1 MRRKIFIVMLI
12 GILASTGCGNVA
24 RGGEPVISDDTP
36 PTTSAKVAKDSLE
49 QKQSTQ
55 IENSNTVAYPPCIM
69 IDGTIYK
76 DTGYVSSMIG
86 CGNMDGEI
94 TSTVDETKL
103 PSENNQS
110 NFGSGYQYQ
119 GASENQIRVEID
131 GVKRIFRDINS
142 EDISIPMEVLNF
154 NAKVKEITEGGL
166 LLVTYIDVAEGFVAM
181 SEGDY
186 YVSTENLRDEVKVG
200 DIITIWFNGMVM
212 ETYPAQL
219 GKVYRI
225 VKL

>member
-1 MRRKIFIVMLI
+1 MKRKIFIVMLI

-55 IENSNTVAYPPCIM
+55 MENSNTVAYPPCIM

-110 NFGSGYQYQ
+110 NFGSGYQDQ

-131 GVKRIFRDINS
+131 GVKRIFGDINS
-142 EDISIPMEVLNF
+142 EGISIPMEVLNF

>member
-1 MRRKIFIVMLI
+1 MKRKIFIVMLI

-55 IENSNTVAYPPCIM
+55 MENSNTVAYPPCIM

>member
-1 MRRKIFIVMLI
+1 MCI
-12 GILASTGCGNVA
+12 GILATNGCGNVA

-55 IENSNTVAYPPCIM
+55 MENSNTVAYPPCIM

-119 GASENQIRVEID
+119 GASENQLRVEID

-154 NAKVKEITEGGL
+154 NAEVKEITEGGT

-186 YVSTENLRDEVKVG
+186 YISTENLRDEVKVG
-200 DIITIWFNGMVM
+200 DIVTIWFNGMVM

-219 GKVYRI
+219 GQVYRI
-225 VKL
+225 VK